1 MRISAFSASAIFVV
15 VLSNSYVWA
24 QDNSASNAPAITEH
38 PDEIVRM
45 HQQVAA
51 ANRVYNKKV
60 AAAKKVFD
68 EKKTAA
74 GKERDTAIAAAHQ
87 GVGE

>member
-1 MRISAFSASAIFVV
+1 MKISVFATSAIFVA
-15 VLSNSYVWA
+15 LSNSYAWA
-24 QDNSASNAPAITEH
+24 QDNSATTAPAAAEH

-68 EKKTAA
+68 EKKAAA
-74 GKERDTAIAAAHQ
+74 GKERDAAIAAAHQ
-87 GVGE
+87 GVGQ